1 MDLKFNSRRLTFYTH
16 FIGLSMIFVHSEPNL
31 AKHMKR
37 TSFLKGIALG
47 TVSLPI
53 AIRALAGKKLTKT
66 SSAKALDAQQ
76 YEWKLVTT
84 WPPNFPIMGDTCTY
98 FAKLVD
104 EMSGGRMKIR
114 VFGGGELM
122 PALEIFDGVRSGAA
136 EIGHGAAYYWAG
148 KSPAAQFFSTVPF
161 GMNAQQAVAWI
172 TSGGGLQLWEELY
185 ANYNLIPMIG
195 GNTGVQMGGWFNRE
209 INTIQ
214 DLQGLKMRIPGLGG
228 QVLAKAGGSPVLLAG
243 GELYTSLERGVI
255 DAAEWVGPYHDNLM
269 GFNEIARYYYTP
281 GWHEPG
287 TVFEFIFNKE
297 KFEALPSDLQ
307 AILRTASYAA
317 HLWCFCEM
325 ENRNKEAMVELKAKK
340 TEIREFPQE
349 VLDTLRQLTEEVIE
363 EMVSGDSFAKR
374 VYESYSTYQRQA
386 NAYAEISEKVFYAAL
401 SKSVG

>member
-1 MDLKFNSRRLTFYTH
+1 
-16 FIGLSMIFVHSEPNL
+16 
-31 AKHMKR
+31 MKR
-37 TSFLKGIALG
+37 KSFLKGIALG
-47 TVSLPI
+47 TISLPV
-53 AIRALAGKKLTKT
+53 AIRAIAGKKQSTEKQ
-66 SSAKALDAQQ
+66 ANRLDTPQ

-84 WPPNFPIMGDTCTY
+84 WPPNFPVMGDTCTY
-98 FAKLVD
+98 FSRLVD

-161 GMNAQQAVAWI
+161 GMNAQQAIAWI
-172 TSGGGLQLWEELY
+172 TSGGGLALWEELY
-185 ANYNLIPMIG
+185 EKYNLIPMIG

-209 INTIQ
+209 INSIK
-214 DLQGLKMRIPGLGG
+214 DLKGLKMRIPGLGG

-255 DAAEWVGPYHDNLM
+255 DAAEWVGPYHDHLM
-269 GFNEIARYYYTP
+269 GFHEIARYYYTP

-297 KFEALPSDLQ
+297 KFEALPTDLQ
-307 AILRTASYAA
+307 AILRSAAYTA

-325 ENRNKEAMVELKAKK
+325 ETRNKNAMADLKAQK
-340 TEIREFPQE
+340 TDIRTFPQE
-349 VLDTLRQLTEEVIE
+349 VLDTLRSMTDEVIQ
-363 EMVSGDSFAKR
+363 EMVRNDSFTKR
-374 VYESYSTYQRQA
+374 VYESYSKFQQEA

-401 SKSVG
+401 SKPVG